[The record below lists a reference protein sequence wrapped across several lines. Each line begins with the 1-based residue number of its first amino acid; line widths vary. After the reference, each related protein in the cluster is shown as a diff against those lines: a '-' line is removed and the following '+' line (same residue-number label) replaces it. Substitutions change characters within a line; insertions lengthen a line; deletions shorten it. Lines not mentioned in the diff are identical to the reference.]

1 MNTGDYV
8 IILGFLGFLGFLAFL
23 AVSKQ
28 SPTAIMGQSSPT
40 YVQVPASLGAR

>member
-23 AVSKQ
+23 AVNKQ
-28 SPTAIMGQSSPT
+28 SPTSYVASPS
-40 YVQVPASLGAR
+40 YVQVPTSLGAMQ

>member
-1 MNTGDYV
+1 M

-28 SPTAIMGQSSPT
+28 SPSVVVAPPS
-40 YVQVPASLGAR
+40 YVQVPNSLMPQLRRE

>member
-1 MNTGDYV
+1 MQTGDYV

-28 SPTAIMGQSSPT
+28 SPVPVASAT
-40 YVQVPASLGAR
+40 YVQIPSSLRG